1 MIAGVNRG
9 PHAASSMQFTWIL
22 NGTVMNVVS
31 SLVQIILVQTML
43 VRPMRIGKASGICLL
58 LLAACQTPIC
68 AQSPRLNLQAAALG
82 GDGADA
88 GTDQTHDSGDVNPTS
103 LIFRRQAT
111 RRMVFDRSQEI
122 PLASLEPASIVGID
136 VMHPLVGT
144 PSGQIE
150 FQTAGHALVVSA
162 VADSDQPDAAASR
175 WVGAFNPFATYE
187 VECAGIQGAGQFG
200 MCFVDSESPNQ
211 LTATIIAS
219 EGKYQSIQWTVVKDG
234 QQVDQQQFDWPHDV
248 PTEGPVRL
256 RAQMQAV
263 GANLFI
269 ESAGRSYLVGYPD
282 FVKHMDLRQKALAN
296 RFEFCLHA
304 QLTAG
309 SSVSVLSARSAL
321 TPGSGQADIRAITNQ
336 LGEPLLDEGR
346 IWLTMTVRGRA
357 LPHPMQ
363 GVFSM
368 NPTVFDIR
376 FEGIIVFDMGDGLL
390 RNELASHL
398 FFDEPSKEW
407 RGWTTGFSA
416 LGTTSAQEQKAILA
430 VSSQRDP
437 RRGFSIMKAWPI
449 GLVGQHED
457 PHGVYDA
464 EAKKWRL
471 LLSEKA
477 GKYRAGMWESDHWD
491 HGYQRLA
498 GPVEMDST
506 GTLIQ
511 KIGDTRYVFFGSA
524 DRKVYIRSYPDL
536 TEVGQL
542 QMHLP
547 PWTEQTGTRIWPNI
561 IALPEGYSTRYIAIM
576 MDRVNFPGMPSPNW
590 TYGAMYLYHATP

>member
-1 MIAGVNRG
+1 MNFVSYLLQIIL
-9 PHAASSMQFTWIL
+9 MQT
-22 NGTVMNVVS
+22 M
-31 SLVQIILVQTML
+31 LVQIMLVQTM
-43 VRPMRIGKASGICLL
+43 RIGKTSGMCLL
-58 LLAACQTPIC
+58 LMAACQTAIC
-68 AQSPRLNLQAAALG
+68 AQSPQLNLQAATLG
-82 GDGADA
+82 DAADA
-88 GTDQTHDSGDVNPTS
+88 GTDQTHDAGDVNPTS
-103 LIFRRQAT
+103 LMFRRQAT
-111 RRMVFDRSQEI
+111 RRMIFDRSQEI
-122 PLASLEPASIVGID
+122 PLASLQPAGIVGID

-144 PSGQIE
+144 PTGSIE
-150 FQTAGHALVVSA
+150 FRTDGQALIVSA
-162 VADSDQPDAAASR
+162 AADSDQPNAAASR

-187 VECAGIQGAGQFG
+187 IEFAGIQGTGQCG
-200 MCFVDSESPNQ
+200 MRFVDSESPNQ
-211 LTATIIAS
+211 ITATITVTD
-219 EGKYQSIQWTVVKDG
+219 GKYQSIQWTVVKDG
-234 QQVDQQQFDWPHDV
+234 QQVDQQQFEWPHGV
-248 PTEGPVRL
+248 PTDGPVRL
-256 RAQMQAV
+256 RTQMQAV

-269 ESAGRSYLVGYPD
+269 ESAGRSHLVGYPD

-296 RFEFCLHA
+296 RFEFCLHSEL
-304 QLTAG
+304 QAG
-309 SSVSVLSARSAL
+309 SSASVLSARSTL

-368 NPTVFDIR
+368 NPTVFDLR

-416 LGTTSAQEQKAILA
+416 LGTTSVQEQKAILA
-430 VSSQRDP
+430 VSSKQDP
-437 RRGFSIMKAWPI
+437 RRGFSTMMARPI

-491 HGYQRLA
+491 RGYQRLA

-536 TEVGQL
+536 AEMGEL

-561 IALPEGYSTRYIAIM
+561 IALPEGYSPRYIAVM
-576 MDRVNFPGMPSPNW
+576 MDRVNFPNMPSPNW